1 MNGIKPVILGGTF
14 SNLHITNKKSNI
26 ASMVEEMNIE
36 ENHSIKLITSSPREE
51 YFRMKHL
58 RKKMKAINQAMTL
71 TNEIQPKKVNFPL
84 IEKEKQSKKNIKKLL
99 LGDSNKTLNEKKLP
113 LNKRKNLLNNRNLKI
128 KEYEFLS
135 EKRHKNKNIEEIN
148 KSPKL
153 KETKKE
159 TKTIFNSVDKKI
171 NLFSLTKRNKIET
184 IFDRNFNNDNNKLS
198 KKNNFIK
205 VSNNKENKYKPYQ
218 IAKYFSEQKLFS
230 NRKQHNI
237 KRKSSLLKTKS
248 VNIVKPIPRL
258 KISEANLLDIENK
271 LNIVYETNKN
281 DFIEKD
287 KTIQEFKR
295 KYQNLLNENE
305 KLYSYEIARITK
317 EINSQLLSLKFK
329 DFYSYL
335 LTILKNSD
343 RHIVDWKFD
352 IEKDKNECPPELRL
366 KNVKKKHKK
375 FMGKLDKQYNTGL
388 KVNKI
393 MDDILLNSKKKEM
406 FYKTM
411 QNNNNINELINKKL
425 EKDDL
430 INKIFENNRENED
443 DNLIKEEIH

>member
-1 MNGIKPVILGGTF
+1 MNGIKPDILGGTF

-148 KSPKL
+148 KSPKF
-153 KETKKE
+153 KEQKKE

-198 KKNNFIK
+198 KKNNFIT
-205 VSNNKENKYKPYQ
+205 VSKDKENKYNPYQ
-218 IAKYFSEQKLFS
+218 TAKYFSEQKLFS

-271 LNIVYETNKN
+271 LNTVYETNKN

-411 QNNNNINELINKKL
+411 QNNNNIHELINKKL

>member
-1 MNGIKPVILGGTF
+1 MNKIKPDILGGTF

-58 RKKMKAINQAMTL
+58 RKKMKAINQAKTL
-71 TNEIQPKKVNFPL
+71 TNEIQQKKVNFPL

-99 LGDSNKTLNEKKLP
+99 LGDSNKTLNKMETI

-135 EKRHKNKNIEEIN
+135 EKRHKNKNIREIN
-148 KSPKL
+148 NSPKF
-153 KETKKE
+153 KEQKKE

-184 IFDRNFNNDNNKLS
+184 IFDRNFNNDNNKLP
-198 KKNNFIK
+198 KKNNFII
-205 VSNNKENKYKPYQ
+205 VSKDKEDKYNPYQ
-218 IAKYFSEQKLFS
+218 TAKYFSEQKLFS

-258 KISEANLLDIENK
+258 KISEANIIDIENK
-271 LNIVYETNKN
+271 LNTVYETNKN

-411 QNNNNINELINKKL
+411 QNNNNIHELINKKL